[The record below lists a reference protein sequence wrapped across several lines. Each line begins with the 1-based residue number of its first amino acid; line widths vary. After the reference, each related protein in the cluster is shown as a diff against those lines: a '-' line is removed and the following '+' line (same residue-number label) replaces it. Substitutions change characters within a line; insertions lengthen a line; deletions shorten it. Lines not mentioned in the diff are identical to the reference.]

1 MAKQVDCNYFAF
13 NEAWLDRFE
22 SRREKEKVRKRKTKA
37 LSSFLIGD
45 STTKRFFVSFGSC
58 ETLFSAKSD
67 TVGIKLTY
75 VLSKINIAIIET
87 INHYCLKQRVP
98 INKCKVN
105 SVKFLRLCDLYLNIY
120 LYSVMNI
127 KPK

>member
-1 MAKQVDCNYFAF
+1 MKHGWTVLKA
-13 NEAWLDRFE
+13 E
-22 SRREKEKVRKRKTKA
+22 EKRKKVRKRKTKA
-37 LSSFLIGD
+37 LSSFLIRD
-45 STTKRFFVSFGSC
+45 STTKSFFFSFGSC

-87 INHYCLKQRVP
+87 INYYCLKQRVP
-98 INKCKVN
+98 INQCKVN
-105 SVKFLRLCDLYLNIY
+105 GVKFLRLCDLYFNIY